1 MPCLRVLQ
9 ARPAAS
15 APFRAPW
22 VTLVRVSDC
31 RLLVALHPITSLSF
45 LVDCPTLTRLHPP
58 HNPAEQKWSK
68 GKSRDKLANK
78 VLFDKETLEKF
89 NKEVPSY
96 KIITP
101 AVVSDRMKIRGSL
114 ARAAIKDLESEGK
127 IRCVVQHS
135 KMMIYTRATMAE

>member
-1 MPCLRVLQ
+1 LVPTIPLTPPRRSC
-9 ARPAAS
+9 
-15 APFRAPW
+15 RA
-22 VTLVRVSDC
+22 
-31 RLLVALHPITSLSF
+31 
-45 LVDCPTLTRLHPP
+45 
-58 HNPAEQKWSK
+58 QKWSK

-114 ARAAIKDLESEGK
+114 ARAAIRDLEKAGT
-127 IRCVVQHS
+127 IRAVVQHS
-135 KMMIYTRATMAE
+135 KMMIYTRATNAAE